1 MIFEKKAAKMRIARF
16 SLNGE
21 PKYGIVDGPELVV
34 LKGHPLVQGYDTTG
48 ERVAIK
54 EVKLL
59 APTIPS
65 KVVCVGK
72 NYADHAAELGLT
84 QNDEPTIFFKPSS
97 SIVGPGD
104 AIVLPRQSKQVEL
117 EVELTV
123 VINSITK
130 DVTPEQALEHI
141 WGYTIANDVTARD
154 LQFSDDQWAR
164 SKGFDTF
171 CPLGPWIETE
181 FVPDDQQ
188 IVSRINGEQVQ
199 EDAVSGMT
207 HDIATIVSYVSQNM
221 TLLPGD
227 IILTGTPSGI
237 SKLSSGDIV
246 ECEIEGIG
254 TLLNPVH

>member
-164 SKGFDTF
+164 SKGFDSF
-171 CPLGPWIETE
+171 CPIGPWIETE
-181 FVPDDQQ
+181 FVPEGQ
-188 IVSRINGEQVQ
+188 IIESRINGEVQ
-199 EDAVSGMT
+199 QA
-207 HDIATIVSYVSQNM
+207 ATIDQMIHGVAEIVSYVSENM

-227 IILTGTPSGI
+227 IILTGTPAGI
-237 SKLSSGDIV
+237 TRINSGDIV
-246 ECEIEGIG
+246 ECEVEGVG
-254 TLLNPVH
+254 NLFNPVI